1 MKGMNSRNMSFCFV
15 SMGWHCQH
23 INVVTSLPTTHTS
36 ISPAAIPLPWGVSS
50 HSAGIC
56 SAVCSDQQGQGHMDR
71 VLTEFPKQSIFWSL
85 QNSIIPVCNSR
96 DKEIKQLWM
105 ISFSTRE
112 GTAFPIS
119 SSLLL
124 YPRTPESDEREI
136 KWTCFWWSAMTQAKI
151 QQTEWQGLC
160 GAVTDGTS
168 DLRAHNSV
176 WWGGSC
182 NLFCLMW
189 AQHSPRAICK
199 LPGSFVLH
207 KVWAPCWIP
216 WL

>member
-1 MKGMNSRNMSFCFV
+1 M
-15 SMGWHCQH
+15 
-23 INVVTSLPTTHTS
+23 
-36 ISPAAIPLPWGVSS
+36 
-50 HSAGIC
+50 
-56 SAVCSDQQGQGHMDR
+56 DQ
-71 VLTEFPKQSIFWSL
+71 VLTELPKQSLFWSL
-85 QNSIIPVCNSR
+85 RNSIIPVCNSR
-96 DKEIKQLWM
+96 NKEIKQPWV
-105 ISFSTRE
+105 ISSCTRE
-112 GTAFPIS
+112 WSAFPIT

-124 YPRTPESDEREI
+124 HLRTPESHEREI
-136 KWTCFWWSAMTQAKI
+136 KWTCFWCSAMTQAKT

-199 LPGSFVLH
+199 LPGSFVSH
-207 KVWAPCWIP
+207 EVWAPCWIS